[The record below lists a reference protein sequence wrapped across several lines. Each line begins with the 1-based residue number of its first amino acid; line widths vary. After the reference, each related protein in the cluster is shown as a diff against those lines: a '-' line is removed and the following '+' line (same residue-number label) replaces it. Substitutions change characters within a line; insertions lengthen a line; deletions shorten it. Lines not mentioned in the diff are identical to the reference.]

1 MRFIP
6 RSVSWFIQDCSFDY
20 KFDDTYG
27 SARIQLEV
35 ANSQIYVCFLDLEL
49 LIFVDSSF
57 AIVTEENFGTKDHS
71 SKHLL
76 WTVFIID
83 KGVGWIL
90 FIQKAS

>member
-20 KFDDTYG
+20 KFDDTCG
-27 SARIQLEV
+27 SAKIQLEV

-49 LIFVDSSF
+49 LISVGFVF
-57 AIVTEENFGTKDHS
+57 AIVTGENFGIKDHS
-71 SKHLL
+71 SKRLL